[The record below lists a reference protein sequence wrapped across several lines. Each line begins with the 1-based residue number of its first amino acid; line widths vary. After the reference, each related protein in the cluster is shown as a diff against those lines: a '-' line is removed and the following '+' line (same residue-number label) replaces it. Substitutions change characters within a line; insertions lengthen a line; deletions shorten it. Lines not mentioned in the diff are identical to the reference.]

1 MMHTWSYVPLLY
13 LQLFASLPAP
23 QAPPSSFQGINSGST
38 SILLR
43 WDPIP
48 QDLVTGVQNCFYITY
63 RQLDTA
69 DNTTYNITVPITSVT
84 VEITN
89 LRKYTNYSFDIKDVT
104 KFIGAATQPIIITT
118 GEDGTSYLFSFLCHP
133 TAMWKI
139 ALWFASYFVG
149 VLSSRDY
156 RVRVLDREIT
166 RQCGVILTWLRL
178 ETGH

>member
-1 MMHTWSYVPLLY
+1 MMHTCSYVPLLY
-13 LQLFASLPAP
+13 LQLFASLPAH

-89 LRKYTNYSFDIKDVT
+89 LRKYTNYIFDIKGVA
-104 KFIGAATQPIIITT
+104 KFIGTATQPIIITT
-118 GEDGTSYLFSFLCHP
+118 DEDGTSYLFSSSLSLYC
-133 TAMWKI
+133 KI
-139 ALWFASYFVG
+139 AL
-149 VLSSRDY
+149 
-156 RVRVLDREIT
+156 
-166 RQCGVILTWLRL
+166 
-178 ETGH
+178 